1 MTITLDAVDHQILA
15 LLQEDGSLS
24 VADLADRL
32 GMTPPP
38 CWRRV
43 RRLKDAGVLQR
54 QVWIADPAALG
65 LTITIFAT
73 VRLDAHGIEAT
84 NAFRE
89 QVRELP
95 EVMECHILLGAIDV
109 ILKIV
114 VPDISYYET
123 LFYERISQLPGV
135 REVNSSVSI
144 SEVKRSFQLPRIEA
158 PDRRRAL

>member
-1 MTITLDAVDHQILA
+1 MTITLDAIDHQILA

-65 LTITIFAT
+65 LTLTIFAT
-73 VRLDAHGIEAT
+73 SGDRPT
-84 NAFRE
+84 
-89 QVRELP
+89 
-95 EVMECHILLGAIDV
+95 
-109 ILKIV
+109 
-114 VPDISYYET
+114 
-123 LFYERISQLPGV
+123 PGKTHQ
-135 REVNSSVSI
+135 N
-144 SEVKRSFQLPRIEA
+144 
-158 PDRRRAL
+158 